1 MQFYKLIYPENHWYM
16 ILNEKL
22 STTQYL
28 LLICMHMYTVIFKSS
43 IVHTYFTIIDLAD

>member
-28 LLICMHMYTVIFKSS
+28 LLICMHMTQLFLSHRLYIRILQLST
-43 IVHTYFTIIDLAD
+43 